1 MSNRNGTNNWGVPY
15 CDITFFQRIL
25 DVHKNIYKSSRHD
38 DIVFEVNRIK
48 QDDHLR
54 IFCCRQYS
62 MSDTLVQKALADFGA
77 LDIIYVGGAWNAG
90 TSVAGA
96 YCKEQRIGIY
106 NSTEIN
112 GALWKDEYWNY
123 QKPD

>member
-1 MSNRNGTNNWGVPY
+1 MSNRNGTNNWDVPY

-25 DVHKNIYKSSRHD
+25 DTHKNIHKSSRHD
-38 DIVFEVNRIK
+38 DILFEVDRIK
-48 QDDHLR
+48 QGDHLR

-62 MSDTLVQKALADFGA
+62 MSDTLVQKALAEFGA

-90 TSVAGA
+90 TSAAGA
-96 YCKEQRIGIY
+96 YCADQKIGIY

>member
-1 MSNRNGTNNWGVPY
+1 
-15 CDITFFQRIL
+15 
-25 DVHKNIYKSSRHD
+25 
-38 DIVFEVNRIK
+38 
-48 QDDHLR
+48 
-54 IFCCRQYS
+54 
-62 MSDTLVQKALADFGA
+62 MSDTLVQKALSEFGA

-90 TSVAGA
+90 TSAAGA
-96 YCKEQRIGIY
+96 YCADQKIGIY

>member
-1 MSNRNGTNNWGVPY
+1 
-15 CDITFFQRIL
+15 
-25 DVHKNIYKSSRHD
+25 
-38 DIVFEVNRIK
+38 
-48 QDDHLR
+48 
-54 IFCCRQYS
+54 
-62 MSDTLVQKALADFGA
+62 MSDTLVQKALVEFGS

-90 TSVAGA
+90 TSTAGR
-96 YCKEQRIGIY
+96 YCVDQRIGIY